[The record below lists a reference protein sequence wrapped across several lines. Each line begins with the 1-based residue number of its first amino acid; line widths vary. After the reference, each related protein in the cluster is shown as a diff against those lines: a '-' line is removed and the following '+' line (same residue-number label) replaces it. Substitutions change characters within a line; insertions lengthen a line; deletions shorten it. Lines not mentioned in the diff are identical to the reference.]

1 MAKNISL
8 KIVTPTQ
15 TVFDGDVDQF
25 TAPGAL
31 GPFQVLHNHAA
42 IVSKLVPGLLKFKQT
57 GGSEV
62 HYYIAGGF
70 LELHEDTG
78 VVLADSAEHSSK
90 INASSVEHEIATL
103 RKRYADHE
111 IDNQQFHHELD
122 ILNAKL
128 LVAKA

>member
-1 MAKNISL
+1 MAKTISL
-8 KIVTPTQ
+8 KIVTPTT
-15 TVFDGDVDQF
+15 TVFDGAVEQF

-42 IVSKLVPGLLKFKQT
+42 IVSKLAPGLLKFTQS

-70 LELHEDTG
+70 LELHQDIG
-78 VVLADSAEHSSK
+78 VVLADSAEHSST
-90 INASSVEHEIATL
+90 INTGSVEAEIVVL

-111 IDNQQFHHELD
+111 VDNVQFHQDLD
-122 ILNAKL
+122 VLNAKL
-128 LVAKA
+128 VVAKS

>member
-8 KIVTPTQ
+8 KIVTPTN
-15 TVFDGDVDQF
+15 TVFEGDVDQF

-42 IVSKLVPGLLKFKQT
+42 IVTKLVPGLLKFKQS
-57 GGSEV
+57 GGGEE
-62 HYYIAGGF
+62 HYYVAGGF
-70 LELHEDTG
+70 VELHDDIG
-78 VVLADSAEHSSK
+78 VILADSAEHSSK
-90 INASSVEHEIATL
+90 INISQVESEIATL
-103 RKRYADHE
+103 RRRYADHE
-111 IDNQQFHHELD
+111 IDNAQFHHELD